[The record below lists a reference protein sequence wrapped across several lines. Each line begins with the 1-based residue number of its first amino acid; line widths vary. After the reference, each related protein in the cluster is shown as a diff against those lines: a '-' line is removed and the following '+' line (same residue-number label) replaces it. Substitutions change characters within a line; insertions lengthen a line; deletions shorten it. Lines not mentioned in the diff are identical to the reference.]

1 MIRVSVRRG
10 LNERKTRQKRRGCF
24 CCTLSVVQ
32 VEESYLG
39 LCKTSKKPITT
50 IVRVL
55 NLHIVGTETRC
66 QTNEILCKCMLICAY
81 CTWSTWRS
89 SQSFKQLAFYFILL
103 KLVSFYIFLICRYL
117 MKKKKYTV
125 QKMKFSIKDF
135 FSKCDQIR
143 SFLRIWWHL
152 LKKC

>member
-10 LNERKTRQKRRGCF
+10 LNKRKTRQKKRGCF

-55 NLHIVGTETRC
+55 NLHIVGIETRY
-66 QTNEILCKCMLICAY
+66 QTNEILCKCMLTCAY

-89 SQSFKQLAFYFILL
+89 SQIFKQLAFYFILL
-103 KLVSFYIFLICRYL
+103 KLISFYIVFICRYL
-117 MKKKKYTV
+117 IKKKKTLYE
-125 QKMKFSIKDF
+125 KMEFCIKDF
-135 FSKCDQIR
+135 FSKCDQMR
-143 SFLRIWWHL
+143 SFLWIWSHL
-152 LKKC
+152 LKKS